1 MNFLDLMIL
10 AVGVSM
16 DAFAVSIAK
25 GLAVRKLR
33 PRHYASV
40 GLWFGG
46 FQALMPVIGYFLG
59 SNFAAVVE
67 SFDHWI
73 AFVLLLLI
81 GGKMLYDTL
90 FGDDE
95 EEEGAS
101 ADFSFKTMFVL
112 AVATSIDA
120 LAIGISLAFLKVDIW
135 PAITIIGITTALFSI
150 FGLHLGKLFGC
161 RYKRRAEITGG
172 VVLIVIGLKILLEHI
187 A

>member
-1 MNFLDLMIL
+1 
-10 AVGVSM
+10 
-16 DAFAVSIAK
+16 
-25 GLAVRKLR
+25 
-33 PRHYASV
+33 
-40 GLWFGG
+40 
-46 FQALMPVIGYFLG
+46 
-59 SNFAAVVE
+59 
-67 SFDHWI
+67 
-73 AFVLLLLI
+73 
-81 GGKMLYDTL
+81 MLYDTL
-90 FGDDE
+90 FGSDDE
-95 EEEGAS
+95 EGGAS
-101 ADFSFKTMFVL
+101 ADFSFKTMLVL